1 MLLYQLRFVLLSL
14 CESVFVCVIIV
25 KCGTGETFLT
35 ETATEAFCQV
45 FTYYVIFVQYTVTKL
60 YRCVVEFKDG
70 YCVHM

>member
-1 MLLYQLRFVLLSL
+1 MVLEKLIL
-14 CESVFVCVIIV
+14 
-25 KCGTGETFLT
+25 K

-60 YRCVVEFKDG
+60 YRCVVEIKMKSEFKDG